1 MAKHESVPQV
11 NEVSRIAT
19 GTEIKGTL
27 ISQTDIRIDG
37 SFEGDLITSGKLVL
51 GENAVIKGNIICLSA
66 DIWGKLEGEF
76 TVGDAVTFKSSSS
89 FTGNLK
95 TVRICIE
102 MGAVFCGNCKII
114 TEEEFK
120 NISSTYVK

>member
-102 MGAVFCGNCKII
+102 
-114 TEEEFK
+114 
-120 NISSTYVK
+120 